1 MKVVKF
7 LSNIIIKIMVA
18 IMIVSLLIVV
28 LSIFITPSII
38 GIEGVEINGVSLED
52 QGLADVSFYNIGK
65 ILIGVLSTME
75 EEEVSDDTYTA
86 VIDKIPTVANSTE
99 EKDESLTKLTEEPL
113 IFEESVEITMNS
125 SELSALMNMA
135 IGTKSLLD
143 LDSNSLYAGDFS
155 SATLLATKQVV
166 AMETK
171 VNLSDSDTVDS
182 DIYEDAIENMTADML
197 LELMQEYDCQFV
209 SITPT
214 QDGNSIYMT
223 TVMMLTLPDEVVSEI
238 NALGVITIG
247 ENVYVT
253 YDSEYILED
262 GALVSMGVDE
272 STLLINKLSQTET
285 ATIATSLLSIAT
297 GESVDGTEILM
308 NYNNTLCELL
318 AKILNNLGEVNGV
331 ENGELIITT
340 RTE

>member
-7 LSNIIIKIMVA
+7 LANIIIKIVVA
-18 IMIVSLLIVV
+18 IMIVALLIVV
-28 LSIFITPSII
+28 LSLFITPSTI

-65 ILIGVLSTME
+65 ILIGVLSTMD
-75 EEEVSDDTYTA
+75 EEEVSGETYTV
-86 VIDKIPTVANSTE
+86 VIDKIPTVAGTTE
-99 EKDESLTKLTEEPL
+99 DKDASLTKLTEEPL
-113 IFEESVEITMNS
+113 YFEEAVEITFDS

-143 LDSNSLYAGDFS
+143 LDSNSLYAGDLGGM
-155 SATLLATKQVV
+155 TLLATKQVV
-166 AMETK
+166 AMDTK
-171 VNLSDSDTVDS
+171 VNLSNSDV
-182 DIYEDAIENMTADML
+182 YEDAIDNMTAEML
-197 LELMQEYDCQFV
+197 LELMQEYNCQFV

-214 QDGNSIYMT
+214 QSGNSIYMT
-223 TVMMLTLPDEVVSEI
+223 TVMMLTLPDEVVGEI
-238 NALGVITIG
+238 NDLGVISIS

-262 GALVSMGVDE
+262 GALVSMGIDE
-272 STLLINKLSQTET
+272 SSLMINKLSQSET
-285 ATIATSLLSIAT
+285 TTIATSLLSIAT
-297 GESVDGTEILM
+297 GESVDGAEVLT
-308 NYNNTLCELL
+308 NYNNTLCQLL

-331 ENGELIITT
+331 ENGEIIITT